1 MRRLI
6 FELSRSALARN
17 TARVLRFT
25 RIANWWLKRCPIVK
39 RLPGSGVVYRATRV
53 ESIPLAVEMF
63 ERNLYDASLLPS
75 NFSTF
80 ADLGCN
86 VGYFTCWLGHLAQGR
101 KIKGLMIDAN
111 PEAAA
116 DAQWHAHA
124 NGWQEVFAANGVV
137 GAPPDQKTTDFYV
150 YESNICSTT
159 SVDDIKSMG
168 LKGKWMKISV
178 PCLKL
183 SSVWRARFGDLRCD
197 LLKIDIE
204 GAELDFLRAEK
215 DFLKQV
221 DSILIEWHKWRVTLA
236 DLESFLAAEGFLLR
250 KLLEEGK
257 DMGTAFFLK
266 PNGSAAEPSPMR
278 ELV

>member
-17 TARVLRFT
+17 IARALQFT
-25 RIANWWLKRCPIVK
+25 KITNWWLKRFPLVK
-39 RLPGSGVVYRATRV
+39 RLPGSDVIYRATRV

-63 ERNLYDASLLPS
+63 ERNLYDPSLLPS

-86 VGYFTCWLGHLAQGR
+86 VGYFTCWLGHLAGGR
-101 KIKGLMIDAN
+101 KIKGIMIDAN
-111 PEAAA
+111 PEAVT
-116 DAQWHAHA
+116 DAQWHANA

-137 GAPPDQKTTDFYV
+137 GAPAGQKTTDFYV

-168 LKGKWMKISV
+168 LKGKWTRISV
-178 PCLKL
+178 PCLRL
-183 SSVWRARFGDLRCD
+183 GSVWSNRFRELRCN

-204 GAELDFLRAEK
+204 GAELDFLHAEK
-215 DFLKQV
+215 DFLQQV
-221 DSILIEWHKWRVTLA
+221 DSILIEWHKWRVALA
-236 DLESFLAAEGFLLR
+236 DLESFLAGHGFTLR
-250 KLLEEGK
+250 KLLDESEE
-257 DMGTAFFLK
+257 MGTAFFTRQTA
-266 PNGSAAEPSPMR
+266 SST
-278 ELV
+278 